1 MELGDVLSV
10 ITLSHVTV
18 WMKNSRDIYTVVA
31 RGSINRNSVFDK
43 YLRYKVIK
51 ISALNYKDFSI
62 TIEKNK
68 IDE

>member
-1 MELGDVLSV
+1 MELGDAISV
-10 ITLSHVTV
+10 MTVSHVTV
-18 WMKNSRDIYTVVA
+18 WMKNKRGIYIVVA
-31 RGSINRNSVFDK
+31 RGSTNRNSVFDK

-68 IDE
+68 TNE